1 MSGSATPRRSQT
13 TKSRLWAAWF
23 TPISAILVLWGAFFA
38 FFGLGALP
46 LVSANVLLP
55 WESALYG
62 AVLVGWG
69 TTLAFAGRIA
79 FRRGDREL
87 MGILLIGLFMW
98 LLIEGAFS
106 LYLGVFINAGVD
118 VAVMVLFAIPLAKG
132 IASHPRPENPSP
144 RDHEPLEHDPQ

>member
-1 MSGSATPRRSQT
+1 MRSQT
-13 TKSRLWAAWF
+13 TESQIWAAWF
-23 TPISAILVLWGAFFA
+23 ILISVILVFWGAFFA

-46 LVSANVLLP
+46 FVSAKVLLS

-69 TTLAFAGRIA
+69 MTLALAGRIA
-79 FRRGDREL
+79 FRRGDKEL
-87 MGILLIGLFMW
+87 MKILLVGLFVW

-118 VAVMVLFAIPLAKG
+118 VVVMVLFAIPLAKG
-132 IASHPRPENPSP
+132 IASHSRPEDPGP
-144 RDHEPLEHDPQ
+144 RDHEPLEHDSE